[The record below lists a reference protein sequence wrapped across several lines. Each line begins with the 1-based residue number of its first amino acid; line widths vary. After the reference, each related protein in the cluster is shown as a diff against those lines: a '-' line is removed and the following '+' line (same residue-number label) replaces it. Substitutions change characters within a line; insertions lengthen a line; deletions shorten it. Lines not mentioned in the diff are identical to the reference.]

1 LLDAHE
7 KEQAMNKNVLTYLP
21 SQSHEAEVPNKL
33 LSIAVVTDIQN
44 NIPVSV
50 MLNELS
56 YNVVGYLSLMP
67 GIVPGVSLGDKVL
80 ISAVAEGVLIHGVVM
95 NVDAPARASFG
106 FVEGK
111 LVIEAQGAVVL
122 KSGNA
127 TVELTEAGAIRIDG
141 KDVRTVA
148 KKTLTLLGASV
159 NLN

>member
-1 LLDAHE
+1 
-7 KEQAMNKNVLTYLP
+7 
-21 SQSHEAEVPNKL
+21 
-33 LSIAVVTDIQN
+33 
-44 NIPVSV
+44 
-50 MLNELS
+50 
-56 YNVVGYLSLMP
+56 
-67 GIVPGVSLGDKVL
+67 
-80 ISAVAEGVLIHGVVM
+80 M
-95 NVDAPARASFG
+95 NVDTPARASFG

-148 KKTLTLLGASV
+148 KKTLTLLGAHV

>member
-1 LLDAHE
+1 
-7 KEQAMNKNVLTYLP
+7 MNKNVLTYLP
-21 SQSHEAEVPNKL
+21 SQSHEAEAPNKL
-33 LSIAVVTDIQN
+33 LSIAVVTDMQN

-67 GIVPGVSLGDKVL
+67 GIVPGMNLGDKVL
-80 ISAVAEGVLIHGVVM
+80 ISAVAEGVLIHGVVTD
-95 NVDAPARASFG
+95 VDAPARANFG

>member
-1 LLDAHE
+1 M
-7 KEQAMNKNVLTYLP
+7 KKNTLTYLP
-21 SQSHEAEVPNKL
+21 AQSHETEAPNKL
-33 LSIAVVTDIQN
+33 LSIAVVTDMQN

-67 GIVPGVSLGDKVL
+67 GIVPGVSLSDKVL
-80 ISAVAEGVLIHGVVM
+80 ISSVQDGVLIHGVVM
-95 NVDAPARASFG
+95 PVDAPARASFG

-148 KKTLTLLGASV
+148 KKTLTLLGAHV